1 MKISIERSLLF
12 VIAVGVS
19 VIAVELLP
27 TYRKD
32 RIYNLCWEY
41 KRLSKSLRSYSI
53 SKHNHEKNNHE
64 KNKFR
69 LSAEDL
75 EYYKKRYERNIKKI
89 NKILPQL
96 EKEFD
101 LVPISIS
108 KSPEPF
114 DYHCLRIRNSKF
126 ESEDISQF

>member
-41 KRLSKSLRSYSI
+41 KRLSKSLRSYTI
-53 SKHNHEKNNHE
+53 LKHNHE

-69 LSAEDL
+69 QSDVDL

-96 EKEFD
+96 DKEFD

-108 KSPEPF
+108 KSPEPL